1 MKWYINN
8 QCNLLLNEYD
18 KFCNEFIEGKI
29 SKDLFDA
36 LEIEYLKR
44 KELFI
49 VNLN

>member
-1 MKWYINN
+1 MKWYIKTEY
-8 QCNLLLNEYD
+8 NLLLDDYD
-18 KFCNEFIEGKI
+18 KICNEFIEGKI

-49 VNLN
+49 VSLN

>member
-1 MKWYINN
+1 MKWANN
-8 QCNLLLNEYD
+8 YQANLKLDEYD
-18 KFCNEFIEGKI
+18 KFCTEYIEGKI

-36 LEIEYLKR
+36 FEIEYLKR

>member
-1 MKWYINN
+1 MKWSIPY
-8 QCNLLLNEYD
+8 QCNLLLEEYD
-18 KFCNEFIEGKI
+18 LFCNEFLAGKI

-49 VNLN
+49 INLN